1 MRGGPHA
8 LGQAGGQNGVKS
20 AGSRMDA
27 GFWVVPDRATCQP
40 QGGTGNPSSATLK
53 VDRLM
58 DAAFFPGRT
67 PRSAEYRAG
76 CRAALEFRL
85 AGKPL
90 PMPYAAGNATADA
103 FLAGIDEGHAILQ
116 RNEAA
121 TKRRDGFVSM
131 DVVRRTDVLGFQG
144 ICNAQVSK

>member
-76 CRAALEFRL
+76 CRAALEFRF
-85 AGKPL
+85 AGKSL
-90 PMPYAAGNATADA
+90 PMPYAAGTAAADA
-103 FLAGIDEGHAILQ
+103 FFAGIDEGHAIWH
-116 RNEAA
+116 RNH
-121 TKRRDGFVSM
+121 TTSKGSDSFLSM
-131 DVVRRTDVLGFQG
+131 NAGRCTDVLSFQG
-144 ICNAQVSK
+144 IGNAQVSK